1 MLFVLAA
8 VAVGLLLM
16 LLVGLL
22 IRPEDGKQPT
32 GGRPLQ
38 APGTAVVTGLR

>member
-22 IRPEDGKQPT
+22 IQPEDGKQPT
-32 GGRPLQ
+32 GGPPLQ
-38 APGTAVVTGLR
+38 VSGPAATVSVG

>member
-38 APGTAVVTGLR
+38 VPGTVAAVSLR